1 MKLHIAP
8 LVLVAALAACGKSE
22 NKGGEAV
29 GTVAA
34 PATVAPLEIDGP
46 APGKWRLTTMMHGQ
60 AMPPVEVCYDHKI
73 SFEEAQAM
81 QKQAGVTCSENTYRR
96 DGASVVGHSVCMMDK
111 TKMTTDTRI
120 TGDFSSA
127 YTMDITSSMDPAPM
141 PAMAHSEMQIKAERI
156 GDCAK

>member
-1 MKLHIAP
+1 MKRYIAP
-8 LVLVAALAACGKSE
+8 IVLVAALAACSKAE
-22 NKGGEAV
+22 NKSAESAPA
-29 GTVAA
+29 AA
-34 PATVAPLEIDGP
+34 PAPAILEIDGP

-60 AMPPVEVCYDHKI
+60 AMPPVEVCYDHKV

-81 QKQAGVTCSENTYRR
+81 QKQAGVTCSENSYRR

-127 YTMDITSSMDPAPM
+127 YTMEITSSMDPAPM
-141 PAMAHSEMQIKAERI
+141 PAMAHSEMQIKAERL
-156 GDCAK
+156 GGC